1 MLGMVL
7 GDYELI
13 EPMGVGGMGKVFKA
27 KHTKTG
33 ELVAIKTLPEEFYGD
48 ASYEIRFKREAD
60 AISRLDHPNIL
71 RLITYGESDHISYI
85 VLPLMTH
92 GTLHDKVRANKLS
105 QDECLRLLKQ
115 LGSAIDHA
123 HEHNIIH
130 RDLKPANI
138 MFDEHNNIQ
147 LTDFGIAK
155 LIEETS
161 VDITGSAV
169 IGTWHYMSPEQSMG
183 ERDLTPQ
190 SDIYALGIILHEML
204 TGRAPF
210 HDNSP
215 SQIINR
221 HMGMSLSLA
230 DDLDDSLTPEIKF
243 VILKAL
249 ARIPR
254 QRHKSGMA
262 MARAF
267 ERALADP
274 NKTT

>member
-1 MLGMVL
+1 MIGMIL
-7 GDYELI
+7 GDYEI
-13 EPMGVGGMGKVFKA
+13 TEVIGTGGMARVFQA
-27 KHTKTG
+27 KHTDTG

-48 ASYEIRFKREAD
+48 PTYQIRFKREAD
-60 AISRLDHPNIL
+60 AIKRLDHPNIL
-71 RLITYGESDHISYI
+71 PLISYGESDSISYM

-92 GTLHDKVRANKLS
+92 GTLHDVLQAGKLEPE
-105 QDECLRLLKQ
+105 ECLRLMMQ
-115 LGSAIDHA
+115 LGSAVDHA
-123 HEHNIIH
+123 HEHQIIH

-138 MFDEHNNIQ
+138 MFDAKKDFQ

-155 LIEETS
+155 LVEDTS

-183 ERDLTPQ
+183 EKDLTPQ

-204 TGRAPF
+204 TGRTPF

-215 SQIINR
+215 SKIIYR
-221 HMGMSLSLA
+221 HMTMALSLA
-230 DDLDDSLTPEIKF
+230 DDLDESLTPELKF

-254 QRHKSGMA
+254 QRHKSGMS
-262 MARAF
+262 MARALK
-267 ERALADP
+267 RAFGIS
-274 NKTT
+274 